1 MALTATEAAKKKFLR
16 TGRGYAR
23 REVDTLKRRIA
34 GSLIVIE
41 RNYGEEMP
49 ITSAE
54 IRDTNFSW
62 VTGGYDFE
70 AVDEFLDRAGRILAA
85 YERAQPDYSS
95 VPSKQIHPISSDE
108 TSSVSFTVVFRGYN
122 LKEVDRFMNRV
133 SGTLYAYETGR
144 PSPLVDGSE
153 VARKVFPI
161 SMRGYSEQEVD
172 EILDRSAGMIG
183 RFERDFRNRSA
194 TGTGF

>member
-23 REVDTLKRRIA
+23 REVETLKRRIA
-34 GSLIVIE
+34 ASLIVIE
-41 RNYGEEMP
+41 RNFGEEMP

-54 IRDTNFSW
+54 IRDVSFSW
-62 VTGGYDFE
+62 VTGGYDYE

-85 YERAQPDYSS
+85 YERAQPGYSS
-95 VPSKQIHPISSDE
+95 VPQKESDPVTSDE
-108 TSSVSFTVVFRGYN
+108 TASVSFTVVFRGYN

-133 SGTLYAYETGR
+133 SGTLYAYEGGR

-172 EILDRSAGMIG
+172 EILDRAADMIS